1 MRLRSRRAAT
11 TKPEVEM
18 RSSARRTS
26 SKTINNTSNKS
37 ERLQVAIA
45 SSEQR
50 RNLRRRQRLARM
62 EAARLRRESKQRENA
77 WMNSQTQKDDTQE
90 ESNWVGID
98 MSAFLSM
105 VAGDRED
112 CHKAEGSWDTA
123 DFDTCEVAV
132 IVFLIFLSSC
142 FTSNSHLVSLHHGA
156 VWEGLADLF
165 GMDPQQAGSSTKANK
180 SRFSLRGNKRKNSR
194 D

>member
-1 MRLRSRRAAT
+1 MLVADVTTIRLFIYQSSEEGEESLPLGSIMRLRSRRAAT
-11 TKPEVEM
+11 TKTKPEVEM

-26 SKTINNTSNKS
+26 SKTTNNTSNKS

-45 SSEQR
+45 SSEKR
-50 RNLRRRQRLARM
+50 RSLRRRQRLARM

-77 WMNSQTQKDDTQE
+77 YMNSQTQKDDTQE
-90 ESNWVGID
+90 ESNWMGID

-112 CHKAEGSWDTA
+112 CHKAEGLWDPA

-132 IVFLIFLSSC
+132 
-142 FTSNSHLVSLHHGA
+142 
-156 VWEGLADLF
+156 
-165 GMDPQQAGSSTKANK
+165 
-180 SRFSLRGNKRKNSR
+180 
-194 D
+194 

>member
-112 CHKAEGSWDTA
+112 CHKAEGLWDTA

-132 IVFLIFLSSC
+132 IV
-142 FTSNSHLVSLHHGA
+142 
-156 VWEGLADLF
+156 LF
-165 GMDPQQAGSSTKANK
+165 
-180 SRFSLRGNKRKNSR
+180 
-194 D
+194 